1 MKNVVSK
8 PYLLKHNW
16 RSNNMYR
23 TIPVLVTTI
32 LILFPPSTRDII
44 NAKEKNKGNTSS
56 YTGKATK
63 TFVAYYFHGNFR
75 CDNCRKI
82 EQYSREAIDK
92 YFVEELKTKKLT
104 FTIINT
110 DLSENKH
117 FIEDY
122 QLYTRSLVIAEYK
135 DGKQVR
141 WKNLAKVWDYLNDK
155 GAFYEYV
162 RSEIRNYL
170 EQV

>member
-1 MKNVVSK
+1 MN
-8 PYLLKHNW
+8 
-16 RSNNMYR
+16 R
-23 TIPVLVTTI
+23 TMPVLVITTLVLSFFTI
-32 LILFPPSTRDII
+32 GII
-44 NAKEKNKGNTSS
+44 NAEEKNKEKTSS
-56 YTGKATK
+56 NTDKAARTLI
-63 TFVAYYFHGNFR
+63 AYYFHGNFR

-82 EQYSREAIDK
+82 EEYSQEAIEK

-135 DGKQVR
+135 DSKQVR

-155 GAFYEYV
+155 DAFYEYV
-162 RSEIRNYL
+162 RSEIRDYL
-170 EQV
+170 EQI

>member
-1 MKNVVSK
+1 MKK
-8 PYLLKHNW
+8 
-16 RSNNMYR
+16 
-23 TIPVLVTTI
+23 
-32 LILFPPSTRDII
+32 
-44 NAKEKNKGNTSS
+44 
-56 YTGKATK
+56 
-63 TFVAYYFHGNFR
+63 
-75 CDNCRKI
+75 
-82 EQYSREAIDK
+82 
-92 YFVEELKTKKLT
+92 LKTKKLT

-155 GAFYEYV
+155 DAFYEYV
-162 RSEIRNYL
+162 RSEIRDCL
-170 EQV
+170 EQI

>member
-1 MKNVVSK
+1 MN
-8 PYLLKHNW
+8 
-16 RSNNMYR
+16 R
-23 TIPVLVTTI
+23 TMPVLVITTLVLSI
-32 LILFPPSTRDII
+32 FTIGII
-44 NAKEKNKGNTSS
+44 NAEEKNKEKTSS
-56 YTGKATK
+56 NTDKAAK
-63 TFVAYYFHGNFR
+63 TLIAYYFHGNFR

-82 EQYSREAIDK
+82 EQYSREAIEK

-141 WKNLAKVWDYLNDK
+141 WKNLAKVWVYLNDK
-155 GAFYEYV
+155 DAFYEYV
-162 RSEIRNYL
+162 RSEIRDYL
-170 EQV
+170 EQI

>member
-1 MKNVVSK
+1 MN
-8 PYLLKHNW
+8 
-16 RSNNMYR
+16 R
-23 TIPVLVTTI
+23 TMPVLVITT
-32 LILFPPSTRDII
+32 LVLSLFTLGII
-44 NAKEKNKGNTSS
+44 HAEEKNKEKTSS
-56 YTGKATK
+56 NTDKAAK
-63 TFVAYYFHGNFR
+63 TLIAYYFHGNFR

-82 EQYSREAIDK
+82 EQYSREAIEK
-92 YFVEELKTKKLT
+92 YFVEELKTKRLT

-155 GAFYEYV
+155 DAFYEYV

-170 EQV
+170 EQI

>member
-1 MKNVVSK
+1 MN
-8 PYLLKHNW
+8 
-16 RSNNMYR
+16 RA
-23 TIPVLVTTI
+23 IPVLVTTI
-32 LILFPPSTRDII
+32 LILSYLTIGII
-44 NAKEKNKGNTSS
+44 NAEEKNNEKTSS
-56 YTGKATK
+56 NTDKVARILI
-63 TFVAYYFHGNFR
+63 AYYFHGNFR

-82 EQYSREAIDK
+82 EQYSQVAIEK
-92 YFVEELKTKKLT
+92 YFVEELKTEKLA

-110 DLSENKH
+110 DLPENKH

-155 GAFYEYV
+155 EAFYEYV

-170 EQV
+170 EQL

>member
-1 MKNVVSK
+1 MN
-8 PYLLKHNW
+8 
-16 RSNNMYR
+16 R
-23 TIPVLVTTI
+23 TMPVLVITT
-32 LILFPPSTRDII
+32 LVLSLFTIGII
-44 NAKEKNKGNTSS
+44 NAVEKNLEKASSNTD
-56 YTGKATK
+56 KAAK
-63 TFVAYYFHGNFR
+63 TLIAYYFHGNFR

-82 EQYSREAIDK
+82 EQYSREAIEK

-104 FTIINT
+104 FTSINT

-155 GAFYEYV
+155 DAFYEYV
-162 RSEIRNYL
+162 KSEIRNYL
-170 EQV
+170 EQI

>member
-1 MKNVVSK
+1 M
-8 PYLLKHNW
+8 
-16 RSNNMYR
+16 
-23 TIPVLVTTI
+23 PVLVITTLVLSI
-32 LILFPPSTRDII
+32 FTIGII
-44 NAKEKNKGNTSS
+44 NAEEKNKE
-56 YTGKATK
+56 K
-63 TFVAYYFHGNFR
+63 TFSNTDKAAKTLIAYYFHGNFR

-82 EQYSREAIDK
+82 EQYSREAIEK
-92 YFVEELKTKKLT
+92 YFVEALKTKRLT

-135 DGKQVR
+135 DDKQVR

-155 GAFYEYV
+155 DAFYEYV
-162 RSEIRNYL
+162 RSEILDYL
-170 EQV
+170 ERI

>member
-1 MKNVVSK
+1 MWNKLCTLSLCIIIIGFCSVDKTTAESGKSDGGSGSVKETPSK
-8 PYLLKHNW
+8 
-16 RSNNMYR
+16 
-23 TIPVLVTTI
+23 
-32 LILFPPSTRDII
+32 
-44 NAKEKNKGNTSS
+44 
-56 YTGKATK
+56 
-63 TFVAYYFHGNFR
+63 FVAYYFHGNFR

-82 EQYSREAIDK
+82 EQYSREAIEK

-135 DGKQVR
+135 DGKQVK
-141 WKNLAKVWDYLNDK
+141 WKNLAKVWEYLNDK
-155 GAFYEYV
+155 DAFYEYV

-170 EQV
+170 EKV